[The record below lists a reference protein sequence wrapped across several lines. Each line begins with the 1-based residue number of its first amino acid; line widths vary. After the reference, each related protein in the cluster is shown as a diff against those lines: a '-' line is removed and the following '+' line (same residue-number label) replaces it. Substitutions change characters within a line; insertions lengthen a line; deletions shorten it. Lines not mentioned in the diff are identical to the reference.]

1 MKTRH
6 VLAVD
11 PQGHLI
17 NQSLQITAYDQ
28 AFHRVESVVAAK
40 KALSKY
46 YCSVGLVVFD
56 SLTPAF
62 QDDIELL
69 IAASGTTEWIA
80 VVSPKMLEEKAFQSF
95 VLNAFHDYHTLP
107 IDPQRLAMSIGHACG
122 KARLR
127 LALINPANVTGR
139 FGIFGASPIMV
150 SFFRQLEK
158 VLQADLPVLI
168 IGESGTGKEL
178 VAQAIHDH
186 STRSEKPFVA
196 VNCGAIPNTLIQSEL
211 FGHERGAFTGADKTK
226 IGSIE
231 AANGGVLFLDEIGDL
246 PLDMQGNL
254 LRVLQER
261 KITRLG

>member
-6 VLAVD
+6 VLAID
-11 PQGHLI
+11 PQGHLS
-17 NQSLQITAYDQ
+17 NQKFQLMADNQVL
-28 AFHRVESVVAAK
+28 HCVESVAAAK
-40 KALSKY
+40 KVLAKD

-69 IAASGTTEWIA
+69 IAASPTTEWIA
-80 VVSPKMLEEKAFQSF
+80 LVSPKILEAKAFQSF
-95 VLNAFHDYHTLP
+95 ILNAFHDYHTLP
-107 IDPQRLAMSIGHACG
+107 IEPQRLAMSIGHACG

-127 LALINPANVTGR
+127 LALTSPDNVTGR
-139 FGIFGASPIMV
+139 FGIFGTSPIMV

-168 IGESGTGKEL
+168 GGESGTGKEL

-211 FGHERGAFTGADKTK
+211 FGHERGAFTGADKSK

-246 PLDMQGNL
+246 PLDLQGNL